1 MWMPPLETSWQGK
14 VEFYELIFGTW
25 TVYALLVLAWER
37 VLREPLAEWRYA
49 MITFLGAGA
58 FWVNHYWLKAPS
70 PVWLILINL
79 YTVFF
84 LTSWWAIAVRG
95 KPKSLL
101 WKCAAMAGA
110 IAFTITFILLE
121 QLARRGVERWG
132 MHEFCWMTISF
143 FGFAWLIHWRG
154 RAMASLNRATP

>member
-84 LTSWWAIAVRG
+84 LTSWWAIAVRALQPVPAG
-95 KPKSLL
+95 SL
-101 WKCAAMAGA
+101 C
-110 IAFTITFILLE
+110 
-121 QLARRGVERWG
+121 
-132 MHEFCWMTISF
+132 
-143 FGFAWLIHWRG
+143 
-154 RAMASLNRATP
+154 ASLPGRNAGPPRRTRRHRPAGRRAELRQHRGGV

>member
-1 MWMPPLETSWQGK
+1 MWMPPLESSWQGK

-25 TVYALLVLAWER
+25 LVYAFLVSLWER

-49 MITFLGAGA
+49 MLTFLGAGA
-58 FWVNHYWLKAPS
+58 FWVNHYWLRAPS

-84 LTSWWAIAVRG
+84 LTSWWWLTVRG
-95 KPKSLL
+95 KSRSML
-101 WKCAAMAGA
+101 WKLGAMASA
-110 IAFTITFILLE
+110 IVFTVVFILFE
-121 QLARRGVERWG
+121 QLARHGVEQWG

-143 FGFAWLIHWRG
+143 FGFVWLIAWRG
-154 RAMASLNRATP
+154 GAVSGAAY

>member
-1 MWMPPLETSWQGK
+1 MWMPPLESSWQGK

-25 TVYALLVLAWER
+25 LVYVFLVSLWER

-49 MITFLGAGA
+49 MLTFLGAGA
-58 FWVNHYWLKAPS
+58 FWVNHYWLRAPS

-84 LTSWWAIAVRG
+84 LTSWWWLTVRG
-95 KPKSLL
+95 KLRSML
-101 WKCAAMAGA
+101 WKLGAMASA
-110 IAFTITFILLE
+110 IVFTVVFILFE
-121 QLARRGVERWG
+121 QLARHGVEQWG

-143 FGFAWLIHWRG
+143 FGFVWLIAWRG
-154 RAMASLNRATP
+154 RAVSGAAY

>member
-1 MWMPPLETSWQGK
+1 MWMPPLESSWYGK
-14 VEFYELIFGTW
+14 VEFFELIFGTW
-25 TVYALLVLAWER
+25 LVYAFLVLLWER

-58 FWVNHYWLKAPS
+58 FWVNHYWLRAPS

-84 LTSWWAIAVRG
+84 LTSWWMLAVRG
-95 KPKSLL
+95 KARSFV
-101 WKCAAMAGA
+101 WKLGAMAGA
-110 IAFTITFILLE
+110 IVFTIVFILFE
-121 QLARRGVERWG
+121 QFARHGVEQWG

-143 FGFAWLIHWRG
+143 AGFVWLIWWRG
-154 RAMASLNRATP
+154 RAVAGAAH

>member
-1 MWMPPLETSWQGK
+1 MWMPPLESSWQGK

-25 TVYALLVLAWER
+25 LVYAFLVSLWER

-49 MITFLGAGA
+49 MLTFLGAGA
-58 FWVNHYWLKAPS
+58 FWVNHYWLRAPS

-84 LTSWWAIAVRG
+84 LTSWWWLTVRG
-95 KPKSLL
+95 KSRSML
-101 WKCAAMAGA
+101 WKLGAMASA
-110 IAFTITFILLE
+110 IVFTVVFILFE
-121 QLARRGVERWG
+121 QLARHGVEQWG

-143 FGFAWLIHWRG
+143 FGFVWLIAWRG
-154 RAMASLNRATP
+154 RAVSGAAY

>member
-154 RAMASLNRATP
+154 RAMTSLNRATP